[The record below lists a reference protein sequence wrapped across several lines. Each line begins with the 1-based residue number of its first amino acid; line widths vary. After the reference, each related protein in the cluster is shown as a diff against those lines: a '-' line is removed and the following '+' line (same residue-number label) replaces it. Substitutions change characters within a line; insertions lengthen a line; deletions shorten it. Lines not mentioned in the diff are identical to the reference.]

1 MVPHYFRYT
10 ITPELS
16 GSPPLSLS
24 ITLTLLGFNGFRD
37 VCHTWG
43 CPLPGTPSTQNS
55 HHSSKLLSFPPKPHS
70 LDNVFFSI
78 SFTCC
83 FDRRPLSYTPSP
95 PCLLLVDSY
104 LYHLQMPDTS
114 LQTPS
119 NTPRMQSFPI
129 SLGLH
134 LHWIPHRLHNV
145 CPSESV
151 NPPPNSSQKLQPV
164 QNAHS
169 PPPRPPTTTR
179 RFACKLSDSISS
191 RMPNPGCLL
200 SLRG

>member
-24 ITLTLLGFNGFRD
+24 ITLTILGLNGFRD

-119 NTPRMQSFPI
+119 NTPRMQYFS
-129 SLGLH
+129 
-134 LHWIPHRLHNV
+134 IPHLPGPASSLDS
-145 CPSESV
+145 PSPAQCLPLGIRKPAPQLLSEAPTGPERSLTTST
-151 NPPPNSSQKLQPV
+151 NPPPHAKIRLQP
-164 QNAHS
+164 
-169 PPPRPPTTTR
+169 
-179 RFACKLSDSISS
+179 
-191 RMPNPGCLL
+191 
-200 SLRG
+200 LRLH